1 MLVYDCKLCKFS
13 SPYKKDY
20 IRHTKTEKHIKNVNK
35 YHICKDCDYITPIK
49 VNYTRHLLSKK
60 HLKNIDK
67 DNKDLD
73 EDRNQQLKKIISEV
87 NNELRDEVKE
97 ARETINILVNKMNL
111 LENKNDKNTNAI
123 IKEARTI
130 KSSMLTMLNTYF
142 KDTPSIEYIQQKPFF
157 EALEEEYKAK
167 INDDTDK
174 LFIRIFQDYE
184 KKKLVKTLS
193 DLILKFV
200 KKDNQKFQSVFN
212 VDSARS
218 NFATKIDDFWLND
231 KKGIQLRKFTIDK
244 VVSYMIDVL
253 DVFRLRLVK
262 MREENIKN
270 PTTQR
275 SDYIMKYQM
284 ILLEVV
290 SFLTNSNTHTKIIM
304 QLSPNL
310 RCDEQLLQLCEQ

>member
-1 MLVYDCKLCKFS
+1 MDEIQKL
-13 SPYKKDY
+13 KD
-20 IRHTKTEKHIKNVNK
+20 TNEKLN
-35 YHICKDCDYITPIK
+35 DT
-49 VNYTRHLLSKK
+49 
-60 HLKNIDK
+60 
-67 DNKDLD
+67 
-73 EDRNQQLKKIISEV
+73 
-87 NNELRDEVKE
+87 NN
-97 ARETINILVNKMNL
+97 
-111 LENKNDKNTNAI
+111 KNTNAI

-130 KSSMLTMLNTYF
+130 KKSILTLLNTHF
-142 KDTPSIEYIQQKPFF
+142 KDTPSIEYIKQEPFF
-157 EALEEEYKAK
+157 KALEEEYDAK
-167 INDDTDK
+167 INDGTDK
-174 LFIRIFQDYE
+174 LFMRIFSDYE

-212 VDSARS
+212 IDSARS

-244 VVSYMIDVL
+244 VVNFMIDVL
-253 DVFRLRLVK
+253 EVFRLRLV
-262 MREENIKN
+262 RLRNENIKN

>member
-1 MLVYDCKLCKFS
+1 MNTYTCSSCNFETKRKYDFTRHISSEKHKLLSITILDCKICN
-13 SPYKKDY
+13 YKTVKKTDY
-20 IRHTKTEKHIKNVNK
+20 NKH
-35 YHICKDCDYITPIK
+35 
-49 VNYTRHLLSKK
+49 LSTKK
-60 HLKNIDK
+60 HLENAENLEKIEPPKN
-67 DNKDLD
+67 DNISDVVKKQLDLKT
-73 EDRNQQLKKIISEV
+73 EELMKEIQR
-87 NNELRDEVKE
+87 LRDLQ
-97 ARETINILVNKMNL
+97 NQ
-111 LENKNDKNTNAI
+111 NTNTI
-123 IKEARTI
+123 VKEARTI
-130 KSSMLTMLNTYF
+130 KKSILTLLNTHF
-142 KDTPSIEYIQQKPFF
+142 KDTPSIEYIKQEPFF
-157 EALEEEYKAK
+157 KELEEEYNAK
-167 INDDTDK
+167 IHDGTDK
-174 LFIRIFQDYE
+174 LFMRIFSDYE

-253 DVFRLRLVK
+253 DVFRLRLV
-262 MREENIKN
+262 RIRNENIKN
-270 PTTQR
+270 PTSNR